1 MILLKKFRF
10 LSALVILLGTLQSCY
25 KEPEFDAVPEISFQ
39 RIQREIRVDQF
50 TGANK
55 DSVIISV
62 GFRDGDGDLGL
73 NESEK
78 ALAEARLNYNYLVRV
93 FRRRNGRFQEFI
105 PFLPYSGYFP
115 RLRNDNRLGPIE
127 GTLDYSIDFP
137 HPFTLRN
144 DSLKFEIQVQ
154 DRAGNFS
161 NIIET
166 EVVVLNN
173 LPR

>member
-10 LSALVILLGTLQSCY
+10 LGTLVVLFWVLQSCY

-39 RIQREIRVDQF
+39 SIRREIRVDQF

-55 DSVIISV
+55 DSVIISL

-78 ALAEARLNYNYLVRV
+78 ALAEARLNYNYVVRV
-93 FRRRNGRFQEFI
+93 FRRRNGQFTEFT

-115 RLRNDNRLGPIE
+115 RLRNDNRIGPIE
-127 GTLDYSIDFP
+127 GVLDYSIDFP
-137 HPFTLRN
+137 HPFTPRN
-144 DSLKFEIQVQ
+144 DSLKFEIQIQ
-154 DRAGNFS
+154 DRTGNFS
-161 NIIET
+161 NIVET
-166 EVVVLNN
+166 EVVILNN